1 MRASRDEAGAKVQV
15 PELGAGP
22 DPAILNGGDRIIVSV
37 RSSLSE
43 ALVRSTSGI
52 ATMTRK
58 MVLGLERIIVG
69 RISAEAIS
77 GPLTIADVA
86 RKAADAGW
94 MSFLSMMAF
103 ISLNLGILNLIPIPV
118 LDGFHVLSAGI
129 EAVRRRPLSLRF
141 REIAN
146 LVGVALVLAL
156 MLFALRNDAVRM
168 FMD

>member
-1 MRASRDEAGAKVQV
+1 
-15 PELGAGP
+15 
-22 DPAILNGGDRIIVSV
+22 
-37 RSSLSE
+37 
-43 ALVRSTSGI
+43 
-52 ATMTRK
+52 
-58 MVLGLERIIVG
+58 MVLGLQRIAVG

-77 GPLTIADVA
+77 GPLTIAEVA

-94 MSFLSMMAF
+94 KTFLWWMAL
-103 ISLNLGILNLIPIPV
+103 ISLNLGVLNLVPIPV

-129 EAVRRRPLSLRF
+129 EAVRRRPLSIRF

-168 FMD
+168 FLD